1 MRKLTRMLTAI
12 LLCLCLLPAGFGAYA
27 QGAAE
32 GETRLIR
39 VIELTGACIVERAGE
54 TLPAAADMA
63 LLSGDVI
70 ETPEGGSAR
79 ILLDEDKFLFL
90 DGATRVRITAEGNAA
105 DSRTMI
111 WLEKG
116 SMYTDVR
123 QKLSEA
129 SVFEIFSA
137 NSAMSIRGTK
147 TLTQVI
153 EDAVT
158 GAVQTS
164 NAVLEGQVKIKAI
177 KVKADGT
184 VVSVERDLGAGEG
197 NSFKS
202 NKEELVSQEE
212 MLSIA
217 DSGAFDSGIKVEIVD
232 EEEIGI
238 EFDQMTFESS
248 FLQTIMAI
256 LISDI
261 EAETGEEGLTQ
272 EQIDSIN
279 ASLNE
284 VMESLE
290 EIAQNSHVWET
301 LDPPQD
307 DQPILDNPQAPVYS
321 QTPSYSQDLDDL
333 QDQDD
338 LLIQIHDD
346 LPLIQIPDD
355 LQDEDPEAGDHKHSY
370 QDVQY
375 TWSETLDKC
384 TATGTCLCGEQATA
398 DGKISTS
405 TVEPT
410 CSTEGS
416 ITYTAVFAESWVETQ
431 TETVTVDM
439 TAHTPEVIPAVA
451 ATCTKKGLTEG
462 SKCKDCGTILIAQQE
477 TDMIDHTPE
486 VIPAVA
492 ATCTEKGLT
501 EGSKCAVCGTILI
514 AQQETER
521 LKLLQ
526 PELYSDFPDSGPVCF
541 PCRYNEGGSLLA
553 DTLRS
558 LIGGFFY
565 GNTLRYNGQDIA
577 TVISYS
583 ADTDLGATPAAGQS
597 FSLTVTFT
605 PKDEADVYASITNTY
620 SVMIKDVVVCD

>member
-27 QGAAE
+27 QSAAE

-90 DGATRVRITAEGNAA
+90 DGATRVGITAEGNAA

-147 TLTQVI
+147 TLTQVL

-177 KVKADGT
+177 KVKPDGT

-217 DSGAFDSGIKVEIVD
+217 DSGAFDSGIKVEIVG
-232 EEEIGI
+232 EEEEI
-238 EFDQMTFESS
+238 EFDQMRFESS
-248 FLQTIMAI
+248 FLETIRAI

-261 EAETGEEGLTQ
+261 QAEAGEEGLTQ

-290 EIAQNSHVWET
+290 EIAQNSHVWEA
-301 LDPPQD
+301 LDQPQD
-307 DQPILDNPQAPVYS
+307 DLQVQGEQV
-321 QTPSYSQDLDDL
+321 QDTQLI
-333 QDQDD
+333 QIQDD
-338 LLIQIHDD
+338 LTHIRTFNIHGRRHWTNVPLPAPACAAGRRPQPEKSARARLSQRARRKEASLIQHF
-346 LPLIQIPDD
+346 LMR
-355 LQDEDPEAGDHKHSY
+355 AGRKSR
-370 QDVQY
+370 Q
-375 TWSETLDKC
+375 
-384 TATGTCLCGEQATA
+384 
-398 DGKISTS
+398 
-405 TVEPT
+405 
-410 CSTEGS
+410 
-416 ITYTAVFAESWVETQ
+416 
-431 TETVTVDM
+431 
-439 TAHTPEVIPAVA
+439 
-451 ATCTKKGLTEG
+451 
-462 SKCKDCGTILIAQQE
+462 
-477 TDMIDHTPE
+477 
-486 VIPAVA
+486 
-492 ATCTEKGLT
+492 
-501 EGSKCAVCGTILI
+501 
-514 AQQETER
+514 R
-521 LKLLQ
+521 
-526 PELYSDFPDSGPVCF
+526 
-541 PCRYNEGGSLLA
+541 R
-553 DTLRS
+553 
-558 LIGGFFY
+558 
-565 GNTLRYNGQDIA
+565 
-577 TVISYS
+577 
-583 ADTDLGATPAAGQS
+583 
-597 FSLTVTFT
+597 
-605 PKDEADVYASITNTY
+605 
-620 SVMIKDVVVCD
+620 